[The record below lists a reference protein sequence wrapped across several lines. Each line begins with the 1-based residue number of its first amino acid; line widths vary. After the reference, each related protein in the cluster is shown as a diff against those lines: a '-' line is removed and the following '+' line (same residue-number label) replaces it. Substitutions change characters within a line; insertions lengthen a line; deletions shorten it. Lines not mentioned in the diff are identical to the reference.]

1 MSEIKVNLVYT
12 EEQIDELLNTLWLCR
27 NLLCKYIYGID
38 TKYGEKHLITID
50 DLIDCITISQN
61 MERFDKE

>member
-1 MSEIKVNLVYT
+1 MSGIKVNLVYT

-27 NLLCKYIYGID
+27 NLLCKYIYEID